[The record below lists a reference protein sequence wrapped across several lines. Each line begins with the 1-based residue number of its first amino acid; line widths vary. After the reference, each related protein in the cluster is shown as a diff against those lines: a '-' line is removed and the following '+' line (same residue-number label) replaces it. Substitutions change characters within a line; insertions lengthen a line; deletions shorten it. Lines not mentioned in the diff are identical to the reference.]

1 MPQNIEALLDQR
13 DRRITNMVEAIK
25 RGDANEAGML
35 GRLLATTALLILE
48 KQNLK

>member
-13 DRRITNMVEAIK
+13 DRRISNMLEAIK

-48 KQNLK
+48 KQNPK